1 MSVSDKRFIKIFEL
15 AAGAEAANTHCV
27 FDTNRMNGFVRGL
40 NAAMEI
46 LNAESD
52 EQAAAIAAKFRRNMA
67 SCTGTVQENWR
78 VGEIV
83 PDKNWEVKE

>member
-1 MSVSDKRFIKIFEL
+1 MSICEKRFSRIWEL
-15 AAGAEAANTHCV
+15 AAGAEAANSHCV
-27 FDTNRMNGFVRGL
+27 FDTNRMNGFVQGL

-52 EQAAAIAAKFRRNMA
+52 EQAVAIAAKYRKDMA
-67 SCTGTVQENWR
+67 GRTVTLQENWR

-83 PDKNWEVKE
+83 PDGDWIVK

>member
-1 MSVSDKRFIKIFEL
+1 MSISEKRFIRVWEL
-15 AAGAEAANTHCV
+15 AAGAEAANSHCV
-27 FDTNRMNGFVRGL
+27 FDTNRMNGFVKGL

-52 EQAAAIAAKFRRNMA
+52 EQAVEIAARYRKEMA
-67 SCTGTVQENWR
+67 NITATHQENWR

-83 PDKNWEVKE
+83 PNENWVVR

>member
-1 MSVSDKRFIKIFEL
+1 MSMSDKKFIRVWEL

-27 FDTNRMNGFVRGL
+27 FDTNRMNGFVQGL

-46 LNAESD
+46 FNTESD
-52 EQAAAIAAKFRRNMA
+52 EQAAQIAAKCRREMA
-67 SCTGTVQENWR
+67 SITGTYQENWR

-83 PDKNWEVKE
+83 PDENWFVK